1 MKKIIEFSLRN
12 KFALWL
18 LTIMVVVAGLYS
30 GLNMKMETIPNINT
44 PIITISTTYPG
55 ATPEEVVDKVTQPIE
70 QKVEGLNGVSNVTSS
85 SFQNA
90 SSIQIEYRFSKD
102 MDEALTE
109 VKDALDGE
117 EFPDGVTDP
126 SISRLS
132 LTAFPVLTLSASGED
147 SLTELTD
154 LIENEV
160 APTLEGLDG
169 VASVSLSGQS
179 VKEVQ
184 LRFDEDEL
192 AKKRVG

>member
-102 MDEALTE
+102 MDE
-109 VKDALDGE
+109 
-117 EFPDGVTDP
+117 
-126 SISRLS
+126 
-132 LTAFPVLTLSASGED
+132 
-147 SLTELTD
+147 
-154 LIENEV
+154 
-160 APTLEGLDG
+160 
-169 VASVSLSGQS
+169 
-179 VKEVQ
+179 
-184 LRFDEDEL
+184 
-192 AKKRVG
+192 